1 MIALDYTVIIQV
13 VAFLVFWFLLTKLL
27 FKPFVGLLEE
37 RERRTEGVKAEAAAL
52 NEEGERLLK
61 EYEYAIAKARDEGRA
76 AKEKIVQEGRQAR
89 ERLLGQ
95 AREDASRTLE
105 AVRAEIGKELK
116 RGREIAARE
125 AEALAQQMAEK
136 IIGRKIG

>member
-52 NEEGERLLK
+52 NKEGERLLK
-61 EYEYAIAKARDEGRA
+61 EYEYAIAKAGDEGCA

>member
-1 MIALDYTVIIQV
+1 MIALDYTVIVQA

-37 RERRTEGVKAEAAAL
+37 RERKTEGVKAEAAAL
-52 NEEGERLLK
+52 REEGERLLK
-61 EYEYAIAKARDEGRA
+61 EYEYAIAKAGDEGRA

-105 AVRAEIGKELK
+105 AVRAEIEKELQK
-116 RGREIAARE
+116 GREIAAGE
-125 AEALAQQMAEK
+125 AQAIAQQMAEK
-136 IIGRKIG
+136 IIGRKVG

>member
-95 AREDASRTLE
+95 AREDASRALE

>member
-1 MIALDYTVIIQV
+1 MIALDYTVIVQA

-52 NEEGERLLK
+52 REEGERLLK

-105 AVRAEIGKELK
+105 AVRAETEKELK
-116 RGREIAARE
+116 KGREIAAGE
-125 AEALAQQMAEK
+125 AQAIAQQMAEK
-136 IIGRKIG
+136 IIGRKVG

>member
-1 MIALDYTVIIQV
+1 MIALDYTVIIQI

>member
-1 MIALDYTVIIQV
+1 MIALDYTVIVQA

-52 NEEGERLLK
+52 REEGERLLK
-61 EYEYAIAKARDEGRA
+61 EYEYAIAKARDKARA

-95 AREDASRTLE
+95 ARGDASWTLE
-105 AVRAEIGKELK
+105 AVRAEIEKELQ
-116 RGREIAARE
+116 RGQEIAAGE
-125 AEALAQQMAEK
+125 AQAIAQQMAEK